1 MRTAARPATAR
12 AETPRPAA
20 TAPAGRTVH
29 GTRSRISVP
38 GPLSFL
44 SRLFGGRPPRLSP
57 AAFVAGRDPDAP
69 LLDVRTAAECAGGG
83 LRGAVNVDVSAAG
96 FRERVARLGL
106 PADAP
111 VYVYCASGMRSG
123 RAVGIL
129 RAMGHAGAVD
139 VGGLGA
145 LRAAGAR

>member
-1 MRTAARPATAR
+1 M
-12 AETPRPAA
+12 
-20 TAPAGRTVH
+20 
-29 GTRSRISVP
+29 
-38 GPLSFL
+38 SFL
-44 SRLFGGRPPRLSP
+44 SRLFGGRAPQMSP
-57 AAFVAGRDPDAP
+57 AAFVAERDPDAP
-69 LLDVRTAAECAGGG
+69 LLDVRTAAEWAGGG
-83 LRGAVNVDVSAAG
+83 LRGAVNVDVTTTG

-111 VYVYCASGMRSG
+111 VYVYCASGVRSG

-129 RAMGHAGAVD
+129 NAMGHAGAVN